1 MSLQSSCAA
10 LVACVLRPSG
20 TLCPQLALLLL
31 LLTPPAPLASGV
43 SLSAPSAV
51 QIELRCICTT
61 ITARISP
68 QLVRNMVKIPA
79 GPQCPRVEVIA
90 NMKNGRQVCMDPE
103 ARVVRKMIQL
113 STVKSRKIKKDHA
126 LE

>member
-20 TLCPQLALLLL
+20 TRCALLALLLL
-31 LLTPPAPLASGV
+31 LLTPPVPLASGV

-51 QIELRCICTT
+51 QIELRCMCTT
-61 ITARISP
+61 ITARIPP

-90 NMKNGRQVCMDPE
+90 TMKNGRQVCMDPE
-103 ARVVRKMIQL
+103 APVVKKMIQV